1 MVWWLDG
8 GMWCGGGRMLCG
20 GGRML
25 CGEMWCGM
33 VVVMMGYG
41 VVW

>member
-1 MVWWLDG
+1 
-8 GMWCGGGRMLCG
+8 MWCGGGRMLCG